1 MSSKVKRDI
10 PPIRGL
16 SEKDYDELLMK
27 FPSFE
32 KRVVRFSGRYRTIEK
47 MIEKRIE
54 RIKQNQ
60 DEIRELTEELDKKQS
75 FKKNLIKFFN
85 PNLWLRKPKKSYPYW
100 RGRVYW
106 SMGRNVKPKV
116 IEFHILSEK
125 QRKDMKLD
133 EEGVKELGVRTFR
146 EKIYRGDYRKL
157 MSG

>member
-32 KRVVRFSGRYRTIEK
+32 KRVVRFSGRYRTIER

-60 DEIRELTEELDKKQS
+60 DEIRELTEELDDKQKRTS
-75 FKKNLIKFFN
+75 A
-85 PNLWLRKPKKSYPYW
+85 YCD
-100 RGRVYW
+100 
-106 SMGRNVKPKV
+106 RNVFQSNMPDN
-116 IEFHILSEK
+116 
-125 QRKDMKLD
+125 QPQ
-133 EEGVKELGVRTFR
+133 
-146 EKIYRGDYRKL
+146 KL
-157 MSG
+157 MCVPAKDLQIIQIKRNLSRVS